1 MAKTRAEI
9 QTAYRERKKAK
20 EGSAYPNSEVKRVLK
35 YYHLTVSPKL
45 NWKRD
50 LKRSGKVS
58 TNIENQGEEG
68 QMKNLPLR
76 KADWWLK

>member
-9 QTAYRERKKAK
+9 QKAYREREKAK
-20 EGSAYPNSEVKRVLK
+20 EDSAYLKSEVKRVPK
-35 YYHLTVSPKL
+35 YDHLTVSPKL
-45 NWKRD
+45 NWKRE
-50 LKRSGKVS
+50 LKRPGKVS

-76 KADWWLK
+76 TADWWSK